1 MLYKTT
7 SIQVRPNTSVEWA
20 KGTLS
25 NLRSNLPEFLDR
37 SEEISLDG
45 LTRTLV
51 LLFSSKPNINLTE
64 EEITSKDAFI
74 DYCEK
79 NNIDLSFTE
88 EFVE

>member
-7 SIQVRPNTSVEWA
+7 SIQIRPNTSVEWA
-20 KGTLS
+20 IGS
-25 NLRSNLPEFLDR
+25 SLRKNLPEFLDR

-45 LTRTLV
+45 LTRTV
-51 LLFSSKPNINLTE
+51 TLLFSSKPMIDVAKE
-64 EEITSKDAFI
+64 EEIISKEAFI

-79 NNIDLSFTE
+79 NNIEFSYTE